1 MAKTPDLFGGNW
13 TLDKL
18 RILGKYLDEYTT
30 ALKNQ
35 SFSLIY
41 IDAFAGSGRFSLRHQ
56 AEPSGPDLFD
66 ETIGQD
72 PAGVA
77 STRQEVSIHGED
89 SEFLEFLDGST
100 EIAAGIVDR
109 PFDELVFIEKD
120 RARCDQLASQF
131 NESRITI
138 HNSEANTFLQNLGWD
153 WASHRGVLFLDP
165 FGTQVEMRTLRRIA
179 SMEAL
184 DTWILFP
191 VGTIARLLPRKLEA
205 NPSAAPYAE
214 RLMSVFG
221 DDSWKNLYRRSDQS
235 TLFGPEEYIR
245 EKGHSQI
252 LELYIEK
259 LEQIFGDRLL
269 SRTRPLKN
277 SRNSTIFEFIFCVG
291 SPSGIGPAHRIAGH
305 IIKHA

>member
-1 MAKTPDLFGGNW
+1 MAQTPNLFGGDW
-13 TLDKL
+13 TRDKL
-18 RILGKYLDEYTT
+18 SILKDYLTNYTT
-30 ALKNQ
+30 VLKKKP
-35 SFSLIY
+35 FTLIY

-56 AEPSGPDLFD
+56 AEPSGPYLFD
-66 ETIGQD
+66 ETKGQG
-72 PAGVA
+72 PERIAVT
-77 STRQEVSIHGED
+77 SQRSSVRGED

-100 EIAAGIVDR
+100 RIAAGITDR
-109 PFDELVFIEKD
+109 PFDELVFIEKN
-120 RARCDQLASQF
+120 RARSDQLIDRF
-131 NESRITI
+131 HDPRIAV
-138 HNSEANTFLQNLGWD
+138 HNSEANTFLQNLD
-153 WASHRGVLFLDP
+153 RNWASHRGVLFLDP

-214 RLMSVFG
+214 RLISVFG

-252 LELYIEK
+252 LELYMEK

-269 SRTRPLKN
+269 SKTRPLKN
-277 SRNSTIFEFIFCVG
+277 SRNSTLFEFIFCAG
-291 SPSGIGPAHRIAGH
+291 NPSGIGPAHRIADH
-305 IIKHA
+305 IIRHA